1 MAEVSLSLYLLDLFL
16 SCAFNNRH
24 YMFISAHSRAQVGI
38 QPYYQ
43 SKIDQL
49 ELVVREKTQNLQ
61 RLTAQRNELNGR
73 VRLLREELGQLQE
86 PGSYVGEVVKVSR
99 LCFCSVLPRAVVPY
113 PRYSRTCFLRPWGR
127 PKCWSK

>member
-1 MAEVSLSLYLLDLFL
+1 MG
-16 SCAFNNRH
+16 
-24 YMFISAHSRAQVGI
+24 IHS
-38 QPYYQ
+38 YYQ

-99 LCFCSVLPRAVVPY
+99 LSFCSILPSA
-113 PRYSRTCFLRPWGR
+113 
-127 PKCWSK
+127 